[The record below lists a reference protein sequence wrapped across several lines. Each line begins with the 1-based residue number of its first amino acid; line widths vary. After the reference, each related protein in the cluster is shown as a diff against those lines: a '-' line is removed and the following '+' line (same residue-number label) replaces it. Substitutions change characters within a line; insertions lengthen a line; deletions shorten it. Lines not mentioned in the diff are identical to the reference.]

1 MSLEALIAAYGYFAI
16 AIGTFFEGETVL
28 VLGGFAAHRGYLEL
42 PWVVASGF
50 MGTLCGDQL
59 YCYLGRAQGIK
70 VLEKRPYWRSRLKRV
85 LSLLRSHQ
93 SLVVLGFR
101 FLYGLRTVTPFL
113 LGASGISP
121 VSFLILNILG
131 ALVWAVAIGVSGY
144 LFGNVFEWVIGDVE
158 RHELRLFLALTAV
171 GVIVWCARWLRR
183 QKAGKQPAA
192 PKK

>member
-1 MSLEALIAAYGYFAI
+1 M
-16 AIGTFFEGETVL
+16 
-28 VLGGFAAHRGYLEL
+28 
-42 PWVVASGF
+42 
-50 MGTLCGDQL
+50 
-59 YCYLGRAQGIK
+59 
-70 VLEKRPYWRSRLKRV
+70 EKRPYWRSRSKRV

-144 LFGNVFEWVIGDVE
+144 SFGNVFEWVIGDVE
-158 RHELRLFLALTAV
+158 RCELRLFLGLAAV
-171 GVIVWCARWLRR
+171 GVIVWCAHWLRR